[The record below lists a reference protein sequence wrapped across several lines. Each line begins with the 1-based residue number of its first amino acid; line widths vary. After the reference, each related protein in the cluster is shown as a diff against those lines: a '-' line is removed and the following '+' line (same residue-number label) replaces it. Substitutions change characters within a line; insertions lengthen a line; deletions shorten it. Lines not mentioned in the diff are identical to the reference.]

1 MTMKRLLYII
11 ALALVVTLCPAWGIP
26 PRGDGRGAFTLDE
39 CIAIALAN
47 NNQMRLQQNQYAQQ
61 EIAYKQA
68 RANLLP
74 YVSGSVGQS
83 WVFGRST
90 GNDNISRSQNSAQT
104 SFSVSASL
112 LLWDGLKMK
121 FAIDEA
127 KAAMQ
132 AEAANVETVE
142 AEIRLNISVIYLQV
156 LLNREL
162 LAVATTQYEDTQR
175 KVERAEALVAAN
187 RLAQGEVYSLQ
198 AQAAKEELAKIQAES
213 TLKLSLLDLAQAMEL
228 EDFTGFDI
236 ALPTEDE
243 LAGELLPSNEE
254 VYQQAL
260 QNRPEIRAA
269 ELQLAANESA
279 LKSAKASYSP
289 TISAGANLGTGYYNI
304 SGYEN
309 DKFGKQ
315 LGDNLST
322 SVGLSLNIPLFTQMN
337 TTNNLR
343 RTKLNIENAK
353 LQIEQVKKDLRKE
366 IDQAYYNALAAQAR
380 QYSALKAERSAA
392 EAYRYEEQKY
402 KAGRSTSYT
411 YYEAKNLY
419 VQSQSERLQ
428 SQYDYLFKLK
438 VLQYYKGE

>member
-1 MTMKRLLYII
+1 MKRLLYIMLACWATTLSAKVYTLEECVQT
-11 ALALVVTLCPAWGIP
+11 AL
-26 PRGDGRGAFTLDE
+26 E
-39 CIAIALAN
+39 N

-74 YVSGSVGQS
+74 YVSGSVGQN

-104 SFSVSASL
+104 SFGVSANL

-142 AEIRLNISVIYLQV
+142 AEIRLNISVMYLQV

-289 TISAGANLGTGYYNI
+289 TISAGANVGTGYYNI
-304 SGYEN
+304 SGLEN

-343 RTKLNIENAK
+343 RSKLNIENAK

-392 EAYRYEEQKY
+392 EAYRYEEQKFS
-402 KAGRSTSYT
+402 AGRSTTYT
-411 YYEAKNLY
+411 YYEAKQLY
-419 VQSQSERLQ
+419 TQAQSERLQ

>member
-1 MTMKRLLYII
+1 MKRLFYIM
-11 ALALVVTLCPAWGIP
+11 LALVACTALQAKVY
-26 PRGDGRGAFTLDE
+26 TLDE
-39 CIAIALAN
+39 CIQTALSN

-74 YVSGSVGQS
+74 YVSGSVGQN

-104 SFSVSASL
+104 SFSVSANL

-142 AEIRLNISVIYLQV
+142 AEIRLNISVMYLQV

-236 ALPTEDE
+236 TLPTEDE

-289 TISAGANLGTGYYNI
+289 TISAGANVGTGYYNI
-304 SGYEN
+304 SGLEN

-392 EAYRYEEQKY
+392 EAYRYEEQKFS
-402 KAGRSTSYT
+402 AGRSTSYT

-419 VQSQSERLQ
+419 VQAQSERLQ

>member
-1 MTMKRLLYII
+1 M
-11 ALALVVTLCPAWGIP
+11 LALVACTALQAKVY
-26 PRGDGRGAFTLDE
+26 TLDE
-39 CIAIALAN
+39 CIQTALSN

-74 YVSGSVGQS
+74 YVSGSVGQN

-104 SFSVSASL
+104 SFSVSANL

-142 AEIRLNISVIYLQV
+142 AEIRLNISVMYLQV

-162 LAVATTQYEDTQR
+162 LAVAETQYEDTQR

-228 EDFTGFDI
+228 DDFTGFDI

-254 VYQQAL
+254 VYLQAL
-260 QNRPEIRAA
+260 QNRSEIRAA

-289 TISAGANLGTGYYNI
+289 TISAGANVGTGYYNI
-304 SGYEN
+304 SGLEN

-392 EAYRYEEQKY
+392 EAYRYEEQKFS
-402 KAGRSTSYT
+402 AGRSTSYT

-419 VQSQSERLQ
+419 VQAQSERLQ

-438 VLQYYKGE
+438 ILQYYEGT

>member
-1 MTMKRLLYII
+1 MKRLLYIM
-11 ALALVVTLCPAWGIP
+11 LACWATTLSAKVY
-26 PRGDGRGAFTLDE
+26 TLDE
-39 CIAIALAN
+39 CIQTAIAN

-74 YVSGSVGQS
+74 YVSGSVGQN

-104 SFSVSASL
+104 SFSVSANL

-142 AEIRLNISVIYLQV
+142 AEIRLNISVMYLQV

-228 EDFTGFDI
+228 DDFTGFDI

-243 LAGELLPSNEE
+243 LAGELLPSNKE

-279 LKSAKASYSP
+279 LRSAKASYSP
-289 TISAGANLGTGYYNI
+289 TISAGANVGTGYYNI
-304 SGYEN
+304 SGLEN

-392 EAYRYEEQKY
+392 EAYRYEEQKFS
-402 KAGRSTSYT
+402 AGRTTSYT
-411 YYEAKNLY
+411 YYEAKNIY
-419 VQSQSERLQ
+419 VQAQSERLQ

-438 VLQYYKGE
+438 VLQYYEGT

>member
-1 MTMKRLLYII
+1 MKRLFYIM
-11 ALALVVTLCPAWGIP
+11 LALVACTALQAKVY
-26 PRGDGRGAFTLDE
+26 TLDE
-39 CIAIALAN
+39 CIQTALSN

-74 YVSGSVGQS
+74 YVSGSVGQN

-104 SFSVSASL
+104 SFSVSANL

-142 AEIRLNISVIYLQV
+142 AEIRLNISVMYLQV

-228 EDFTGFDI
+228 DDFTGLDI
-236 ALPTEDE
+236 AIPTEDE

-279 LKSAKASYSP
+279 LRSAKASYSP
-289 TISAGANLGTGYYNI
+289 TISAGANVGTGYYNI

-353 LQIEQVKKDLRKE
+353 LQIEQVKKDLHKE

-392 EAYRYEEQKY
+392 EAYRYEEQKFS
-402 KAGRSTSYT
+402 AGRTTSYT

-419 VQSQSERLQ
+419 VQAQSERLQ

>member
-1 MTMKRLLYII
+1 MKRLLYII
-11 ALALVVTLCPAWGIP
+11 LACWVT
-26 PRGDGRGAFTLDE
+26 TLSAKVYTLEE
-39 CIAIALAN
+39 CVQTALAN

-74 YVSGSVGQS
+74 YVSGSVGQN

-142 AEIRLNISVIYLQV
+142 AEIRLNISVMYLQV

-228 EDFTGFDI
+228 NDFTGFDI

-243 LAGELLPSNEE
+243 LSGELLPSNEE

-289 TISAGANLGTGYYNI
+289 TISAGANVGTGYYNTFGGDSDLNSTPP
-304 SGYEN
+304 SGGRGA
-309 DKFGKQ
+309 FGKQ

-402 KAGRSTSYT
+402 EAGRGTSYE

-419 VQSQSERLQ
+419 TQAQSERLQ

-438 VLQYYKGE
+438 ILQYYEGE

>member
-1 MTMKRLLYII
+1 M
-11 ALALVVTLCPAWGIP
+11 LALVACTALQAKVY
-26 PRGDGRGAFTLDE
+26 TLDE
-39 CIAIALAN
+39 CIQTALSN

-74 YVSGSVGQS
+74 YVSGSVGQN

-104 SFSVSASL
+104 SFSVSANL

-142 AEIRLNISVIYLQV
+142 AEIRLNISVMYLQV

-236 ALPTEDE
+236 TLPTEDE

-289 TISAGANLGTGYYNI
+289 TISAGANVGTGYYNI
-304 SGYEN
+304 SGLEN

-343 RTKLNIENAK
+343 RSKLNIENAK

-392 EAYRYEEQKY
+392 EAYRYEEQKFS
-402 KAGRSTSYT
+402 AGRSTSYT

-419 VQSQSERLQ
+419 VQAQSERLQ

-438 VLQYYKGE
+438 ILQYYEGT

>member
-1 MTMKRLLYII
+1 MKRLFYIM
-11 ALALVVTLCPAWGIP
+11 LALVACTALQAKVY
-26 PRGDGRGAFTLDE
+26 TLDE
-39 CIAIALAN
+39 CIQTALSN

-74 YVSGSVGQS
+74 YVSGSVGQN

-104 SFSVSASL
+104 SFSVSANL

-142 AEIRLNISVIYLQV
+142 AEIRLNISVMYLQV

-236 ALPTEDE
+236 TLPTEDE

-289 TISAGANLGTGYYNI
+289 TISAGANVGTGYYNI
-304 SGYEN
+304 SGLEN

-392 EAYRYEEQKY
+392 EAYRYEEQKFS
-402 KAGRSTSYT
+402 AGRTTSYT

-419 VQSQSERLQ
+419 VQAQSERLQ
-428 SQYDYLFKLK
+428 SQYDYLFKLL
-438 VLQYYKGE
+438 VLHYYEG

>member
-1 MTMKRLLYII
+1 MKRLLYII
-11 ALALVVTLCPAWGIP
+11 ALAFVVTLCPAWSLPLWGESE
-26 PRGDGRGAFTLDE
+26 GARYTLDE

-142 AEIRLNISVIYLQV
+142 AEIRLNISVMYLQV

-187 RLAQGEVYSLQ
+187 RLAQGEVYTLQ

-289 TISAGANLGTGYYNI
+289 TISAGANVGTGYYNI
-304 SGYEN
+304 SGLEN

-402 KAGRSTSYT
+402 EAGRSTSYI

>member
-1 MTMKRLLYII
+1 MKRLLYIM
-11 ALALVVTLCPAWGIP
+11 LALVACTALQAKVYTLE
-26 PRGDGRGAFTLDE
+26 E
-39 CIAIALAN
+39 CIQTALSN

-104 SFSVSASL
+104 SFSVSANL

-142 AEIRLNISVIYLQV
+142 AEIRLNISVMYLQV

-187 RLAQGEVYSLQ
+187 RLAQGEVYTLQ

-228 EDFTGFDI
+228 DDFTGFDI
-236 ALPTEDE
+236 ALPTEE
-243 LAGELLPSNEE
+243 QLEGRLLPSNEE

-289 TISAGANLGTGYYNI
+289 TISAGANVGTGYYNTFGGDSDLNSTPP
-304 SGYEN
+304 SGGRGA
-309 DKFGKQ
+309 FGKQ

-380 QYSALKAERSAA
+380 QYSAAKAERSAA
-392 EAYRYEEQKY
+392 EAYRYAEQKLE
-402 KAGRSTSYT
+402 AGKSTSYE

-419 VQSQSERLQ
+419 VQAQSERLQ
-428 SQYDYLFKLK
+428 SQYDYLFKLL
-438 VLQYYKGE
+438 VLDYYKG